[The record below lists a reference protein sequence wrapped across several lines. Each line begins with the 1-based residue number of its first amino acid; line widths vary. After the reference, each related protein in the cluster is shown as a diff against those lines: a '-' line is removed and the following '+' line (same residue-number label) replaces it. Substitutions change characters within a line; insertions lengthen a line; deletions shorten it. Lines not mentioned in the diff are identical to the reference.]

1 MGKERMFIGILVLG
15 LFGCLCDA
23 QGHSNFPST
32 NTAGFAYTQPPVVAY
47 QTFSKPTFGKPPY
60 TQPPYTQPPYTQAPV
75 VAYPTFGEPPYT
87 QPPVVAHLTFGRPP
101 YTQPP
106 MVAHPTF
113 GEPPYTQPPNTQPP
127 VVAHTTF
134 GKPTYTQP
142 PVVAYPTF
150 GEPPYTQPPVV
161 AHPTFG
167 RLPYT
172 QPPNTQAP
180 VVAYPTFGRPPYTQP
195 PMVAHPTFGEPPY
208 TQPPNTQAPV
218 VAYPTF
224 GKPPYTQPPNT
235 QAPVVAYPTFG
246 RPPYTQPPVLAHP
259 TFGKPSYTQ
268 PPNTQAPVVAY
279 PTFGRPPYTQPPN
292 TQAPVV
298 AYPTFGKPPYTQP
311 PNTQA
316 PVVAYPTFG
325 KPPYT
330 QPPVLAHPTF
340 GKPSYTQPPNT
351 QAPVV
356 AYPTFGRPPYT
367 QPPNTQAPVVAYPT
381 FGKPPYTQPPNTQA
395 PVVAYPT
402 FGKPPYTQPP
412 VAAHPT
418 FGKPPYTQPPM
429 TPTFG
434 GPKVPT
440 IPVEAPTS
448 KPNAVKVYC
457 GESSVQMEVDMDLL
471 GIGQLIQPSDITLG
485 GCGPVEQKGSMPVLL
500 FETELHGCG
509 SILLMTED
517 SLIYSFALN
526 YQPRAIGST
535 PIIRTSSAVVGIQC
549 HYLRL
554 HNVSSNALK
563 PTWIPYHSIL
573 SAEQLLVFS
582 LRIMDDNWRL
592 ERASNV
598 FFLGDLINIEAAVVL
613 ANHVPL
619 CVFVDTCVATLVPDM
634 NAVPRYAFIENK
646 GCLIDSKM
654 TNSRSRFLPR
664 VQDDKLQFQLDAF
677 RFAQETRSAIYIF
690 CHLKATVVSP
700 DAEGRACSFPPRMQ
714 QWIEAS
720 GNDQA
725 CSCCD
730 SSCSGR
736 KGRSADSV
744 MKYESDAVLGPIV
757 VQKAEDLVQQ
767 PHKITQEANLIQHG
781 ASRVVFLAGVMVAV
795 GLVCIMVLLW
805 RHYKPVTL

>member
-106 MVAHPTF
+106 NTQAPVVAYPTF
-113 GEPPYTQPPNTQPP
+113 GELPYTQPP

-208 TQPPNTQAPV
+208 TQPPNTQPPVVAHTTFGKPTYTQPPV

-224 GKPPYTQPPNT
+224 GE
-235 QAPVVAYPTFG
+235 
-246 RPPYTQPPVLAHP
+246 PPYTQPPVVAH
-259 TFGKPSYTQ
+259 
-268 PPNTQAPVVAY
+268 
-279 PTFGRPPYTQPPN
+279 
-292 TQAPVV
+292 
-298 AYPTFGKPPYTQP
+298 
-311 PNTQA
+311 
-316 PVVAYPTFG
+316 PTFG